1 MTDITE
7 ITDKNEVTDINRN
20 NGIATMIE
28 IKRYE
33 GAMRAQWDDFVKQSR
48 NGTFLHQRGYMD
60 YHSDRFSDCS
70 LVALRE
76 GKVCALLPANID
88 GDTLW
93 SHRGLTYGSW
103 LVPLK
108 HFDATVMLAVMDAAV
123 EWMKGQGI
131 KRLVY
136 KTVPHIYHRY
146 PCEEDLYALFRHQ
159 ATLIET
165 NLSTTID
172 LECPLSLDRGNK
184 SGANAA
190 RKAGITVGP
199 SDDWQGYWHLLSS
212 LLDERYGTRPVHTLD
227 EMLLLHSR
235 FPDAIRLY
243 TATLDGELLAGVVM
257 YLSAPVA
264 HCQYIGA
271 APRGKDSKALTLL
284 FDYLIQ
290 ESMRSGYRYFDF
302 GISNEDHGRYLN
314 DGLVRQKSR
323 LGGRGI
329 VYNTFELCI

>member
-1 MTDITE
+1 ME
-7 ITDKNEVTDINRN
+7 IIKYD
-20 NGIATMIE
+20 ATM
-28 IKRYE
+28 
-33 GAMRAQWDDFVKQSR
+33 AAQWNEFVRLSR

-60 YHSDRFSDCS
+60 YHSDRFVDCS
-70 LVALRE
+70 LIAMQE
-76 GKVCALLPANID
+76 GKLRALLPANVD

-93 SHRGLTYGSW
+93 SHRGLTYGGW

-108 HFDATVMLAVMDAAV
+108 HFDATVMIQVMDAAV
-123 EWMKGQGI
+123 EWMRSNGL

-136 KTVPHIYHRY
+136 KPVPHIYHRY
-146 PCEEDLYALFRHQ
+146 PCEEDLYALFRHH

-165 NLSTTID
+165 NISTTID
-172 LECPLSLDRGNK
+172 LTCPLPLDRGNK

-212 LLDERYGTRPVHTLD
+212 LLDERYDTRPVHSLD

-235 FPDAIRLY
+235 FPDNTRLY

-257 YLSAPVA
+257 YLSEPVA

-271 APRGKDSKALTLL
+271 SPRGKESKALTLL
-284 FDYLIQ
+284 FDHLIQ
-290 ESMRSGYRYFDF
+290 ESARDGYRYFDF

-314 DGLVRQKSR
+314 EGLVRQKSR

-329 VYNTFELCI
+329 VYNTMEINL

>member
-1 MTDITE
+1 MVE
-7 ITDKNEVTDINRN
+7 IIRYD
-20 NGIATMIE
+20 ATM
-28 IKRYE
+28 
-33 GAMRAQWDDFVKQSR
+33 AAQWNEMARQCR
-48 NGTFLHQRGYMD
+48 NSTFQHQRGYMD
-60 YHSDRFSDCS
+60 YHSDRFTDCS
-70 LVALRE
+70 LIALHN
-76 GKVCALLPANID
+76 GKPRALLPANVD

-93 SHRGLTYGSW
+93 SHRGLTFGGW

-108 HFDATVMLAVMDAAV
+108 HFDVTVMIEVMDATVA
-123 EWMKGQGI
+123 WMKDNGL

-136 KTVPHIYHRY
+136 KAVPHIYHRY
-146 PCEEDLYALFRHQ
+146 PCEEDLYALFRHH
-159 ATLIET
+159 ASLIET
-165 NLSTTID
+165 NISTTID
-172 LECPLSLDRGNK
+172 LSCPLPLDRGNK

-199 SDDWQGYWHLLSS
+199 SEDWQQYWHLLSS
-212 LLDERYGTRPVHTLD
+212 LLDERYDTRPVHTLD
-227 EMLLLHSR
+227 EILLLQSR
-235 FPDAIRLY
+235 FPDDIRLY

-271 APRGKDSKALTLL
+271 SPRGKDSKALTLL

-290 ESMRSGYRYFDF
+290 ESTRLGYRYFDF

-314 DGLVRQKSR
+314 EGLVRQKSR

-329 VYNTFELCI
+329 VYNTLEITL